1 MTNIRMSFGA
11 ALACALLSQA
21 ASAADVAQGQ
31 RIYMTHCVACHGVG
45 GVSVIPNAPNFSR
58 GERLMQPDMGLMMTI
73 KAGKTAMPSFNG
85 ILRDQQILDVIAY
98 LRTLQR

>member
-1 MTNIRMSFGA
+1 MKNTRMLLGA
-11 ALACALLSQA
+11 ALACALSTQGVF
-21 ASAADVAQGQ
+21 AADVGQGQ
-31 RIYMTHCVACHGVG
+31 RLYMTHCVACHGVG

-73 KAGKTAMPSFNG
+73 KSGKTAMPSFNG

>member
-1 MTNIRMSFGA
+1 MINTRMLLGA
-11 ALACALLSQA
+11 ALAYALSTQGVF
-21 ASAADVAQGQ
+21 AADVGQGQ
-31 RIYMTHCVACHGVG
+31 RLYMTHCVACHGVG